1 MSRKLFAILFTL
13 CITILFCVVSH
24 KHFRNDVDDNFYHAT
39 VVALAKLGYTKDEI
53 YKICWGNFFELFSK
67 ITG

>member
-53 YKICWGNFFELFSK
+53 YKIC
-67 ITG
+67 